1 MKEEAEGVQLTR
13 EIHQLVYEFACKY
26 GFYPN
31 TLLITC
37 DKLAEVIAY
46 CDVKCLAVSPE
57 TVVKQVMGLDVMPL
71 LGQKNTVK
79 VALI

>member
-1 MKEEAEGVQLTR
+1 MREEKGIQLTR
-13 EIHQLVYEFACKY
+13 EIQQSIDEFACKY

-31 TLLITC
+31 TLLISC

-46 CDVKCLAVSPE
+46 CEVNCLATLSE
-57 TVVKQVMGLDVMPL
+57 TVAKQVMGLDVMPL
-71 LGQKNTVK
+71 LGQKNTMK